1 MKEFRRL
8 CLVPTF
14 AAVVL
19 VGGACG
25 GNSKERSAYVQ
36 AIQADVAQLDQAAV
50 STRSTLNSIRTA
62 NQIQAAV
69 GRLRD
74 QQATIEEA
82 TLHLAAVN
90 PPKDVTQAHSTL
102 LDAIDLQ
109 RNATTTLVQALETT
123 GPKGLATAERASSIG
138 LNSKRKYAEV
148 QNLLPELETSLDQAD
163 LTAPDGLKRAL
174 RQRTAQATAT
184 ARREEAARRAADA
197 AAAAAAAPR
206 PTVPTGSSLT
216 IAAARAL
223 TDESFRLINRGQLSE
238 GEQMARQAL
247 ERLSGSGDSY
257 EGNALYNVGLSLL
270 LQGRCS
276 EATSFLASSLESGT
290 AQQNVIRRS
299 KYEQAIRCS

>member
-1 MKEFRRL
+1 MNEFRRL

-19 VGGACG
+19 VCGACG
-25 GNSKERSAYVQ
+25 GNSKERSAYLQ
-36 AIQADVAQLDQAAV
+36 AIQADVAQLDQASV

-69 GRLRD
+69 GRLRG
-74 QQATIEEA
+74 QQATIDEA

-174 RQRTAQATAT
+174 RQRTAQATAA
-184 ARREEAARRAADA
+184 ARREEAARRAAA
-197 AAAAAAAPR
+197 AAAAAEAPR
-206 PTVPTGSSLT
+206 PIVPIGSSLT

-223 TDESFRLINRGQLSE
+223 TDESFRLINRGRFSE

-247 ERLSGSGDSY
+247 ERLSGFGDSY

>member
-36 AIQADVAQLDQAAV
+36 TIQADVAQLDQAAV

-74 QQATIEEA
+74 QQAAIEEA
-82 TLHLAAVN
+82 TLRLAAVN

-148 QNLLPELETSLDQAD
+148 QKLLPELETSLDQAD

-184 ARREEAARRAADA
+184 ARREEAARRAAA